1 MADPSFPVSPEHF
14 YHIHND
20 KGVLTGTTVLGRV
33 KLFHVK
39 EDVIDDSLLVDTAK
53 LQPVSRLGGIT
64 YARTTTAYEVS
75 NRGPQLTPFAGVTH

>member
-1 MADPSFPVSPEHF
+1 M
-14 YHIHND
+14 HND
-20 KGVLTGTTVLGRV
+20 KGALTGTTVLGRV

-39 EDVIDDSLLVDTAK
+39 EDVIDDSLLVNTAK

-75 NRGPQLTPFAGVTH
+75 QFP